1 MGKFN
6 EGLKREGITW
16 PQFFFQLVIVLLG
29 VYLAIFFER
38 KAQERSLAEDTAVM
52 LRNVVTELEQDE
64 GEIQRILGIVARKGE
79 IARQMADL
87 LARASQEDVP
97 VLDSLMRA
105 YVDNNR
111 TAFVRKGAYASL
123 VSGGYLRSL
132 ARTELPALFAD
143 LYERTY
149 TRVATNGEM
158 QDFNYVEVIGPAY
171 TEHVDIGTLRFIRPG
186 PEANVRLRN
195 ELFKI
200 GWGVDFYIGF
210 LEETLVQIREV
221 KGVVEGYLAENG

>member
-123 VSGGYLRSL
+123 VSGS
-132 ARTELPALFAD
+132 
-143 LYERTY
+143 
-149 TRVATNGEM
+149 
-158 QDFNYVEVIGPAY
+158 
-171 TEHVDIGTLRFIRPG
+171 
-186 PEANVRLRN
+186 
-195 ELFKI
+195 
-200 GWGVDFYIGF
+200 
-210 LEETLVQIREV
+210 
-221 KGVVEGYLAENG
+221 

>member
-1 MGKFN
+1 MGRFRDS
-6 EGLKREGITW
+6 LRREGITW
-16 PQFFFQLVIVLLG
+16 PQFFFQLVIVH
-29 VYLAIFFER
+29 
-38 KAQERSLAEDTAVM
+38 
-52 LRNVVTELEQDE
+52 VVTELEQDE
-64 GEIQRILGIVARKGE
+64 SELQRILGIVAKKGE
-79 IARQMADL
+79 ITQEMADL
-87 LARASQEDVP
+87 LARASQEDAP

-132 ARTELPALFAD
+132 ARTDLPALFAD

-149 TRVATNGEM
+149 NRVTVAGNM

-171 TEHVDIGTLRFIRPG
+171 TEHMDMGRSRFIRPG

-195 ELFKI
+195 ALLRI
-200 GWGVDFYIGF
+200 LWGVDFYLGF
-210 LEETLVQIREV
+210 LEDTLAQVREV
-221 KGVVEGYLAENG
+221 KGAVEAYLAEG

>member
-1 MGKFN
+1 MSKFCD
-6 EGLKREGITW
+6 GLRREGITW
-16 PQFFFQLVIVLLG
+16 PQFFFQLVIILLG

-52 LRNVVTELEQDE
+52 LQNVVTELKQDE
-64 GEIQRILGIVARKGE
+64 DELQRILGIVTKKGE
-79 IARQMADL
+79 VARQMADL
-87 LARASQEDVP
+87 LARASQEDAP

-149 TRVATNGEM
+149 NRVTVVGNM

-171 TEHVDIGTLRFIRPG
+171 TDHVDIGTLRFIRPG

-195 ELFKI
+195 ALLRI
-200 GWGVDFYIGF
+200 LWGVDFYVGF
-210 LEETLVQIREV
+210 LEDTLAQVREV
-221 KGVVEGYLAENG
+221 KGAVEAYLAEG